1 MPWSPAR
8 SKAFAIVE
16 ALPRAAG
23 ASDPQR
29 EDLGVGRDAG
39 DADAVVAPA
48 AIVPVTWVPW
58 PWYRLAVPSDGSL
71 SGPAVGS
78 ASRVELQLTKSRPR
92 ASSTKPSLSSSTP
105 FVAFACP
112 SASVPLSPALRGER
126 ALEVGMTEGRA
137 RVDDG
142 DRLAGAGRQVP
153 RVDDV
158 DVVARRAAGRAR
170 VLQSPQPRP
179 LRVVR
184 GGVHRDVGLGV
195 AHAGLGL
202 ERAEGLRKRRPGW
215 ASTTSVFGS
224 RRVATWSTPASSR
237 PAAPGGRD
245 PRLTGDDDLTNALVV
260 QALDG
265 GRGSLGRRGGRS
277 GDSDEER

>member
-1 MPWSPAR
+1 M
-8 SKAFAIVE
+8 
-16 ALPRAAG
+16 
-23 ASDPQR
+23 
-29 EDLGVGRDAG
+29 
-39 DADAVVAPA
+39 
-48 AIVPVTWVPW
+48 PVTCVPW
-58 PWYRLAVPSDGSL
+58 PWYRVAVPSEGSL

-78 ASRVELQLTKSRPR
+78 PSHVELQLTKSQPR

-112 SASVPLSPALRGER
+112 SASVPLSPAFVRER

-170 VLQSPQPRP
+170 VLQPPQPRP

-202 ERAEGLRKRRPGW
+202 ERAEGLREPAGLGLHDLGVRQPQGGDVVDPG
-215 ASTTSVFGS
+215 V
-224 RRVATWSTPASSR
+224 VATGGPH
-237 PAAPGGRD
+237 GGRD
-245 PRLTGDDDLTNALVV
+245 PRLTGDDDLTDALVV

-265 GRGSLGRRGGRS
+265 GGGRLGRRGGRS